1 MSPDETALSPS
12 ALAAAL
18 HDGERVRVLDVR
30 NRDEADEWP
39 LSGGDVETTNL
50 PYMQFVQAQA
60 ADELDD
66 IADEFDD
73 GQRVVVICGR
83 GESSATVAE
92 ALRDHGVDAVNLA
105 EGMRGWAR
113 VYHAEEVDGESEDAT
128 VIQYQ
133 RPASGCLAY
142 LVVSGDEAAV
152 VDPLR
157 TFADRYVE
165 DARDR
170 GAELRYALDT
180 HVHADHV
187 SGVRDVAE
195 RSDAEP
201 VVPEGATERGLAFDA
216 KLVGDGDELRVG
228 DVTLEAMH
236 APGHTTEMT
245 AYRLGTV
252 LFDGD
257 LLFTESVARPDLE
270 RGDEGAEGMARR
282 LHRTL
287 RERVLALPDETVVA
301 PGHYGDSANP
311 TEDGTYTAT
320 LGELKSRLEALS
332 MDEDAFVEYAL
343 SGMPPRPNNFEEII
357 ATNLGRDSVGDDEA
371 FELELGPNNCA
382 ATAD

>member
-1 MSPDETALSPS
+1 MTSDGVTVSPA
-12 ALAAAL
+12 ALAETLRA
-18 HDGERVRVLDVR
+18 GERVRVLDVR
-30 NRDEADEWP
+30 NRDEAEQWP
-39 LSGGDVETTNL
+39 LGGGDVETTHL

-60 ADELDD
+60 KDEISDLAAD
-66 IADEFDD
+66 FDD
-73 GQRVVVICGR
+73 DERVVVICGR
-83 GESSATVAE
+83 GESSATVAG
-92 ALRDHGVDAVNLA
+92 ALRDHGVDAVNLE

-113 VYHAEEVDGESEDAT
+113 VYHTQELDADTGGAT

-157 TFADRYVE
+157 LFADRYVE
-165 DARDR
+165 DARNR
-170 GAELRYALDT
+170 GAELRYAMDT

-195 RSDAEP
+195 RSDAAV
-201 VVPEGATERGLAFDA
+201 VVPEGATDRGLAFDA
-216 KLVGDGDELRVG
+216 ELVGDGDELRVG

-245 AYRLGTV
+245 VYRVGNLLVG
-252 LFDGD
+252 GD

-270 RGDEGAEGMARR
+270 RGDEGAEEMARQ

-287 RERVLALPDETVVA
+287 SDRVLSLPDETVVA
-301 PGHYGDSANP
+301 PGHYGDSAEP
-311 TEDGTYTAT
+311 AEDDTYTAT
-320 LGELKSRLEALS
+320 LGELKARLAALS
-332 MDEDAFVEYAL
+332 MEEGEFVDYAL
-343 SGMPPRPNNFEEII
+343 SRMPPRPNNFEEIVE
-357 ATNLGRDSVGDDEA
+357 TNLGRGSVDDEAA